1 MSLHSKIL
9 RKTVLLDTNFL
20 LIPGQFGVDIF
31 AGLYG
36 ICSFQYEVCVL
47 DATLAELD
55 GIASDKKASAKNRRA
70 AGLGLQLLKA
80 KAVKVIKVER
90 KVFKSTDKAILDFA
104 AANRDSVVVAT
115 QDKELREKLR
125 AKGVSVVVLRQRQ
138 YLVLQ

>member
-1 MSLHSKIL
+1 MSLHSKSR

-20 LIPGQFGVDIF
+20 LVPGQFGVDIF

-55 GIASDKKASAKNRRA
+55 GIVSDKKASAKNRRA

-80 KAVKVIKVER
+80 KGVKVIKTDR

-104 AANRDSVVVAT
+104 ATNRDCVVAT

-138 YLVLQ
+138 YLALL